1 MNAHKFRVT
10 LDHQKDIY
18 RDLVLLPTHSLTE
31 FHEAIT
37 KAFGF
42 SGMEMAAFYESDA
55 DWNKGNE
62 IPLFDMMMDLE
73 EDDFNEIPSSM
84 DVYDIEY
91 GLNHEVTHYVYVYDF
106 LKMWCFYVEYVG
118 EEEVEENLELPL
130 ITVTFGE
137 APSEHTEKDLD
148 MSEFTDAAAKPKSAG
163 SDDDEEEDEFGAMF
177 DDLEEY
183 DDNDLGY

>member
-18 RDLVLLPTHSLTE
+18 RDLVMLPTHSLTQ

-84 DVYDIEY
+84 DAYDINY
-91 GLNHEVTHYVYVYDF
+91 GLSREMKHYVYVYDF

-118 EEEVEENLELPL
+118 EEVVEDEQPLPL
-130 ITVTFGE
+130 VTDTFGD
-137 APSEHTEKDLD
+137 APSEHTEKDID
-148 MSEFTDAAAKPKSAG
+148 MGEFTDKTSKSN
-163 SDDDEEEDEFGAMF
+163 SNDDEEDEEDEFGAMF
-177 DDLEEY
+177 DDLSEY
-183 DDNDLGY
+183 DDNDFSY